1 MQEVVEMAY
10 GYGNYNMPYQ
20 GYGNY
25 YGQQFQQMQKYEIV
39 HVKGQGGADALVQ
52 QMAAN
57 SGVIAMD
64 DTAPL
69 VWLCQVDGAGC
80 RTTQPFDISPHK
92 EAPAVDVQSL
102 EERIAR
108 LEAMLNDKPN
118 EPVLAAKPTAKTAS
132 K

>member
-1 MQEVVEMAY
+1 MAY

-25 YGQQFQQMQKYEIV
+25 YNQQTPQQAPRYDVIHVNGQN
-39 HVKGQGGADALVQ
+39 GAQAL
-52 QMAAN
+52 QMAPN
-57 SGVIAMD
+57 SSAIVMD

-69 VWLCQVDGAGC
+69 IWLCQTDGAGYK
-80 RTTQPFDISPHK
+80 TVQAFDISPHK
-92 EAPAVDVQSL
+92 DVPAVDVRSL

-108 LEAMLNDKPN
+108 LEEMINDKPN
-118 EPVLAAKPTAKTAS
+118 EPVPTAKPTAKTAS